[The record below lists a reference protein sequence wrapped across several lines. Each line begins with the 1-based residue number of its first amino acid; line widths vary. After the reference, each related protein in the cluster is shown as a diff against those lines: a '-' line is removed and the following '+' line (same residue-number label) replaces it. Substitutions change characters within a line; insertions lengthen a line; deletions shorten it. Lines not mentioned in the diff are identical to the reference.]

1 MLKKLFCIEKKYR
14 KFAILNTFM
23 DWMNIIIF
31 IQIANIILLTI
42 NNQKVSKLFYI
53 MLIFTFIFQ
62 LSYYTI
68 WGKNYINIWSNKSK
82 LYLKKMYFKSVLQ
95 DYNHYNVVDI
105 IQGDM
110 INLERL
116 DNIYEIIFP
125 AFFRIIFG
133 LIFILLFSILFK
145 SINFLVYILYFFVM
159 GGSIML
165 FMKSINTVNRVHMN
179 TFLNIG
185 KRFLNDL
192 NGINTLIM
200 YGQDKVFFD
209 DFKKDSENFRQKTMD
224 LLYAQLQTLFILNFY
239 VFLFSILGVI
249 YNIIQIKLGNISN
262 TQGIILSMILI
273 NLLLFTR
280 EIGFYMHVVK
290 SAIKPIT
297 IAYSKIKFKNDD
309 KINFNEKINTIKIEN
324 VDFSYDSQNTLL
336 KNINFEF
343 KTGNVYKIVGENGK
357 GKSTITK
364 LISGVISPDSGKIL
378 LNNKDINELNYYEK
392 LKKIG
397 TLGTLSYLFNT
408 TIRENLQI
416 NDEIDIYESMKKYDL
431 LDFVNN
437 LELKL
442 DTLVGENGKMLS
454 PGQKQ
459 QISLLRLI
467 MSRKDIYIFD
477 EITSSID
484 KNNSEKIN
492 KAVNKLKKE
501 SIVIIITHNLKEI
514 DDDENIIFIDNN
526 TIQCNKHKELLKNNK
541 NYFNLYNAKIGENN
555 D

>member
-31 IQIANIILLTI
+31 IKIANIILLTI

-239 VFLFSILGVI
+239 VFLFSIFGVI

-262 TQGIILSMILI
+262 IQGIILSMILI
-273 NLLLFTR
+273 NLLLFT
-280 EIGFYMHVVK
+280 
-290 SAIKPIT
+290 
-297 IAYSKIKFKNDD
+297 
-309 KINFNEKINTIKIEN
+309 
-324 VDFSYDSQNTLL
+324 
-336 KNINFEF
+336 
-343 KTGNVYKIVGENGK
+343 
-357 GKSTITK
+357 
-364 LISGVISPDSGKIL
+364 
-378 LNNKDINELNYYEK
+378 
-392 LKKIG
+392 
-397 TLGTLSYLFNT
+397 
-408 TIRENLQI
+408 
-416 NDEIDIYESMKKYDL
+416 
-431 LDFVNN
+431 
-437 LELKL
+437 
-442 DTLVGENGKMLS
+442 
-454 PGQKQ
+454 
-459 QISLLRLI
+459 
-467 MSRKDIYIFD
+467 
-477 EITSSID
+477 
-484 KNNSEKIN
+484 
-492 KAVNKLKKE
+492 
-501 SIVIIITHNLKEI
+501 
-514 DDDENIIFIDNN
+514 
-526 TIQCNKHKELLKNNK
+526 
-541 NYFNLYNAKIGENN
+541 
-555 D
+555 